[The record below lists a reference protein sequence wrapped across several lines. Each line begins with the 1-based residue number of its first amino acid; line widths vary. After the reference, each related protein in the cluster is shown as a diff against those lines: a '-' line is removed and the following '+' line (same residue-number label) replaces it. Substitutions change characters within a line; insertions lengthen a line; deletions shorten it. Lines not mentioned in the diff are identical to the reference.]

1 MGIVEVFPGKYED
14 LAVVALKAEK
24 SVCQGIISLL
34 LEQRDC
40 KKFALGFAHLSVGCV
55 EMQYVHP
62 PVAPVVAEKCF
73 RLCNFVCVVR
83 KCIVY
88 PAAVDIHV
96 FSEVLHGYT
105 GALYMPAGVACSPRG
120 IPLQGLLFEFRFCKP
135 EYKVV
140 FIAFV
145 QVFFYA
151 FTDSNG
157 KILFIEIVEDVILF
171 KL

>member
-1 MGIVEVFPGKYED
+1 
-14 LAVVALKAEK
+14 
-24 SVCQGIISLL
+24 
-34 LEQRDC
+34 
-40 KKFALGFAHLSVGCV
+40 
-55 EMQYVHP
+55 
-62 PVAPVVAEKCF
+62 
-73 RLCNFVCVVR
+73 
-83 KCIVY
+83 
-88 PAAVDIHV
+88 
-96 FSEVLHGYT
+96 
-105 GALYMPAGVACSPRG
+105 MPAGVACSPRG